1 MANMKDLNRF
11 VKKGQVKAKKVPV
24 KAGSWLANAMKSV
37 GLSSRDIVQQVM
49 PNTIGAAE
57 SAAETVG
64 EITESLR
71 DLKGQRG
78 KLKQAFDA
86 NVYTQLAKEGLKNAL
101 EDLKTG
107 DFYNKKRFDEYT
119 EKAMNDMGGDFDFGG
134 MDDSG
139 FDEDFD
145 FGDDDED
152 FDADISSDDGGAT
165 ATVKKSSKGKNELTQ
180 ISMVNNI
187 GPDSPLVQTI
197 NFGAQVTAK
206 ATGVIVDSN
215 NSNAKAI
222 VTLMS
227 NNNMA
232 SLKAL
237 TQVND
242 SIVTMHDGLS
252 DIISKHNAVAE
263 QYYADSMGSFNK
275 IIDSLQV
282 LQNNTMVAALANT
295 PKDVENAPNLLDMF
309 NGAVIDKNA
318 YLAFL
323 KKNITR
329 FSEENIFLSYIKSA
343 LEQTDAIG
351 SMMAAPLR
359 SITDNLAKQ
368 MIPSIVQE
376 SMKRFDDMLGSF
388 GVGILSKIGSYQG
401 SSNPIFDAIGKIFGI
416 KNKMETSVDK
426 TKYEKGAVPFD
437 GITHRTINDVI
448 PTYLRQITAALT
460 GKEEFVFDYNKGQYR
475 TLRNVQKQREDDN
488 MYARTAPFSDYIN
501 NFNDSLKESFTFAT
515 EEDRQNVEKQ
525 FVHAIDKLINRGG
538 ISTYK
543 RSTRNG
549 ETYDPLREELDMTP
563 EFAQIFRGW
572 VKQLEAAGQYSYITD
587 LFGRL
592 PQQTRVD
599 ISNQTRAREANPI
612 AFNDQYIDNGLENFD
627 NSGILF
633 GNKSKGTR
641 DQYATAKG
649 IIDIDKHNH
658 KPTYYLREIYRTMLR
673 GVGTYLI
680 NPPAGTISGG
690 SSPIV
695 NPTGPKTII
704 DALGNTIGS
713 SSTRSTAEQVENGD
727 ALNRLGDEENRTDS
741 ALRGKATPNHN
752 YQKDLEKGK
761 LEYNTGYNDE
771 QAESAMGIGVNKTLA
786 ARDQNRKPSIL
797 ERLGAGNSTLAK
809 WARGANKSIGGVSR
823 ALQTGLDAGSQ
834 LMFDVIF
841 GNDEGQKGFGA
852 VTTFLITG
860 MKTQFRKLFDFVDT
874 KILKPIDLALFGKKG
889 IFTKLKETELFKNIF
904 GKLKG
909 TKDFLSN
916 FLLGKKITGPDGTV
930 GRSGGLLS
938 GIFNELN
945 NTGKAIKNA
954 IFGKTDKDGNRL
966 PADKDDSVV
975 GAFRRLGNGIAKS
988 ASDILGLDKSGK
1000 KGPETLGDLV
1010 KTGVDSVWANTKNR
1024 FTEWTN
1030 RLLGDPSK
1038 GDKIQNARD
1047 FVDSFRNDMKGNG
1060 GKVGA
1065 GAVVGAVSAPI
1076 ISSSIGA
1083 LGSIFLP
1090 GGPIGGAILGAGIS
1104 FVNQS
1109 NTLKNFLFGAEDEDG
1124 NRTGG
1129 LISKDIINFFKEH
1142 GTGIKVGA
1150 AVGGLSGLG
1159 LLPWLWVPGG
1169 PIGGAVL
1176 GAGISMA
1183 KKSGAFDKF
1192 LYGDDGDKDNPT
1204 GGILK
1209 KFKDIFGKDKTLKQ
1223 VGLDAATGAGVGL
1236 VGSFFLPGGPIL
1248 GALLGSAASIAIN
1261 TDKFKD
1267 LMFGKE
1273 EVDENGDKTGKRSG
1287 GLFGKFTGFMK
1298 DKVFTPF
1305 AKTAAKAQADFLY
1318 FMETKVA
1325 LPLQAAVAP
1334 ITNKFRE
1341 FGESFM
1347 DGFKNMFS
1355 NIQKKFHDTVTKP
1368 IGEAID
1374 KWLLKPI
1381 KNIASN
1387 IFKAFTSLLGA
1398 IISAPF
1404 AAIGGV
1410 GENIYRKDKR
1420 RGANA
1425 ASTEQIKNG
1434 ALGAFAAFKEK
1445 GFKGGFGDAMSSMWT
1460 GIKNASS
1467 KSVRE
1472 AGAFSDAG
1480 VGRYATRENNFD
1492 TIWKEGLDKA
1502 KAARDKRYADIDAK
1516 FSGTGAGVDLGGK
1529 SKRKKPKKDTGDTA
1543 APENKNN
1550 ESPKPEEAKPVA
1562 DTVFDFKKSFDE
1574 FKDKVVSNLADI
1586 RDKLVG
1592 AASSAFGKN
1601 KNNDANESGAT
1612 VNGGDTVTTT
1622 SSGKSSTGKKKRGK
1636 KSKGSATVNGKSGTK
1651 VSAND
1656 TTTPSG
1662 DNSSTSG
1669 DKSSAPKATVNTG
1682 KSSKRRTGDI
1692 ASNVR
1697 DIADSVHGQLNGV
1710 GLNVNKIYKV
1720 LLKLT
1725 GTSDSDIT
1733 GDNNK
1738 QYVGIFGK
1746 IRTMLNRPIQA
1757 AMNLIT
1763 TPFRVIGGILDGIK
1777 DTISN
1782 IWAGFKEGAKAFVKG
1797 VAQIG
1802 LSLLE
1807 IPVNI
1812 TRIGVNLVK
1821 ALGPAVGEFLVQS
1834 VKIIGT
1840 GLNGAAKIIFDGIGA
1855 ITGVIRGAAKGFGE
1869 AIGGAISAVV
1879 TLGKGLGIV
1888 TKDIA
1893 GGIWTVLKDI
1903 VGGAWGL
1910 GKTIVGGA
1918 LKGGISL
1925 VGGML
1930 ASKFNVS
1937 GTMPGLA
1944 RPVYVVG
1951 GNLDKVKE
1959 IGGGTSGT
1967 VRVEGGWLD
1976 YVTENRAVSYSKSAE
1991 KSNDKIHDTL
2001 KAILDALKG
2010 GKGASAS
2017 DVAEDVAGAVNP
2029 APRIGRSSFRMNL
2042 NTFGARSTGSSGASS
2057 DFQFPM
2063 VINTGSAIAV
2073 RKRFAEEDA
2082 AKEQQESIFEVINA
2096 LRVQNTENKRHYTEW
2111 NKIFSLKNGIL
2122 TFGAIALFNWLTKGN
2137 FANVLYNISKK
2148 ILGFLPSVLKG
2159 LFDTLG
2165 NIIAGISDKGRNKEL
2180 VVDPET
2186 GLPVTDE
2193 NGNVQTVKRNGMA
2206 SAFMPTETQIDPKT
2220 GEAKTSLKWRSTSGT
2235 VASFV
2240 GSRVLKK
2247 ALVGT
2252 ASIGAK
2258 LFGDSAVNAS
2268 IGSAIGSTVKN
2279 TVIGTSAALKT
2290 AGGMVMNA
2298 ASKANSIPLVRN
2310 TVSPLVTSFISIAT
2324 KTATFIKD
2332 KVLGFILQHG
2342 GKAGSKLLTLL
2353 DDIASIGSK
2362 LTGNSAIL
2370 DSFKTKITQCMG
2382 KLSGNGSAALITGG
2396 LTELALGAFGAINA
2410 NPAQVFGVNAKDVD
2424 IKMQLIARFLRGLA
2438 TTTFGS
2444 VVDLVCQI
2452 INAVKNTDVVQN
2464 LAIGIYN
2471 AISND
2476 ADSEKLSKARKAFDD
2491 EWKKY
2496 QDDQYTAYLKKCQET
2511 GTTPMSE
2518 EDFKAQAAITKKS
2531 YNEQQNKTL
2540 FATVASGVG
2549 NGIRS
2554 IKNFFTGNKTG
2565 ASKNGL
2571 DAYNQ
2576 SLNRTNSGNDEN
2588 NASGDDGGQG
2598 ATVVLDKDRLNNF
2611 PFLLQNDSRW
2621 GSQQY
2626 TSTGDSSQTIGSSGC
2641 GTTSMAMILRS
2652 FGNNVT
2658 PVDTSSY
2665 SLQNGYRTA
2674 NAGTGWGF
2682 FRSIGNQY
2690 GLTTEDLGKDTNAVA
2705 ASLAAGKPI
2714 IASMGKGT
2722 FTKSGHF
2729 IVLSGTDSNGN
2740 ILVNDPA
2747 STERS
2752 QKAWP
2757 LSVFANEG
2765 KNFWAF
2771 SKDGSGSIGNTAP
2784 VDAILS
2790 TANGSYSSNVD
2801 SANMQG
2807 ENSTGS
2813 SGKKSFT
2820 QLLSEFASAIFKPIG
2835 DALGI
2840 TFGDDSSSDS
2850 SNVDFNDATSTTDA
2864 NGNTINYT
2872 VDGDYVGK
2880 YVKQFESGSKGS
2892 AMISSG
2898 KGDYGGVSFGSYQ
2911 FPTYGQAQASSG
2923 SNLAKFW
2930 NQYYGSQYSSIPG
2943 NNDAFKKDW
2952 TTAVEKDPAGFFNNE
2967 HKFVADLYY
2976 NPFVSKL
2983 KSAGVGDPGNNSRG
2997 AQDAAWSTAVQLGAG
3012 KSAVNKFVDAGVN
3025 ESTDPETYLKKLYE
3039 QKISTV
3045 PQTFKSS
3052 SKSVQQSVAD
3062 RYKNELNVL
3071 LPLAKE
3077 KGINPDVVGKGE
3089 TEVNGKEVTSDA
3101 MAIPTKD
3108 TISGQSFTD
3117 NISTYSS
3124 EPNASGPRSI
3134 VNYGSVRYPSYKETN
3149 AAGTSGSSG
3158 TSMDLMNQV
3167 VTLLTTIANEITNI
3181 SETVE
3186 GINKKP
3192 STIGYIDNSVT
3203 NNNNVQTATKSTP
3216 TKTYTDSAKSGRDR
3230 SGYSIAKQIAK
3241 GTFALA

>member
-11 VKKGQVKAKKVPV
+11 VKKGQVKARKVPV

-37 GLSSRDIVQQVM
+37 GLSSRDIVQNVM

-57 SAAETVG
+57 SAVETVG
-64 EITESLR
+64 EITDSLR

-78 KLKQAFDA
+78 KLTRAFDA

-101 EDLKTG
+101 EDLKSG

-134 MDDSG
+134 MDDS

-152 FDADISSDDGGAT
+152 FDTDITSDDGGAT
-165 ATVKKSSKGKNELTQ
+165 ATIKKSSKGKNELTQ

-187 GPDSPLVQTI
+187 GPDSPLIQTI

-215 NSNAKAI
+215 NSNAKTI
-222 VTLMS
+222 VTLMGS
-227 NNNMA
+227 NNMA

-237 TQVND
+237 AQVND

-252 DIISKHNAVAE
+252 DIISKHNAIAE

-275 IIDSLQV
+275 IIDSLQI

-329 FSEENIFLSYIKSA
+329 FSEENIFLSYLKSA

-368 MIPSIVQE
+368 VIPSIVQE

-388 GVGILSKIGSYQG
+388 GVGILSKIGSFQG
-401 SSNPIFDAIGKIFGI
+401 SSNPIFDTIGKIFGI

-426 TKYEKGAVPFD
+426 AKYEKGAVPFD

-475 TLRNVQKQREDDN
+475 TLRDVQKQREDDN
-488 MYARTAPFSDYIN
+488 MYTRTAPFSDYIS
-501 NFNDSLKESFTFAT
+501 NFNESLNNSFTFAT
-515 EEDRQNVEKQ
+515 EEERRAVEKE
-525 FVHAIDKLINRGG
+525 FVRTIDKLINRGG

-543 RSTRNG
+543 RSMRNG
-549 ETYDPLREELDMTP
+549 EVYDPLREELDTSP
-563 EFAQIFRGW
+563 AFAQIFRSW
-572 VKQLEAAGQYSYITD
+572 LKQLEAAGQYSYITD
-587 LFGRL
+587 LFGKV

-612 AFNDQYIDNGLENFD
+612 AFNDQYVDNGLDDFN
-627 NSGILF
+627 NSGIIF
-633 GNKSKGTR
+633 GDKAKGTR

-649 IIDIDKHNH
+649 TIDIDKHNH

-680 NPPAGTISGG
+680 NPPTNNISGG
-690 SSPIV
+690 SPIV
-695 NPTGPKTII
+695 NPIGPSAIV
-704 DALGNTIGS
+704 DALGNTISS
-713 SSTRSTAEQVENGD
+713 SSTHNVAERDENND
-727 ALNRLGDEENRTDS
+727 ALNRLSDEENRTD
-741 ALRGKATPNHN
+741 AATRGKSTPNRD
-752 YQKDLEKGK
+752 YEKDLAKGK
-761 LEYNTGYNDE
+761 LDYAADRNDE
-771 QAESAMGIGVNKTLA
+771 QTEGAMGIGVNKTLA
-786 ARDQNRKPSIL
+786 AREQNRKPSIL

-823 ALQTGLDAGSQ
+823 VLQTGLDAGSQ

-874 KILKPIDLALFGKKG
+874 KILKPIDVALFGKGG
-889 IFTKLKETELFKNIF
+889 IFTKLKETELFKSIF

-909 TKDFLSN
+909 TKDFLAN

-954 IFGKTDKDGNRL
+954 IFGKTDEDGNRL

-1010 KTGVDSVWANTKNR
+1010 KTGVDSVWTNTKNR

-1047 FVDSFRNDMKGNG
+1047 FVDSFRNDMKGKG

-1083 LGSIFLP
+1083 LGSVFLP

-1109 NTLKNFLFGAEDEDG
+1109 DTLKNFLFGEEDDNG

-1142 GTGIKVGA
+1142 GKGIKIGA

-1192 LYGDDGDKDNPT
+1192 LYGDNGDEDNPT

-1223 VGLDAATGAGVGL
+1223 VGLDAATGAGIGL

-1261 TDKFKD
+1261 TNKFKD

-1273 EVDENGDKTGKRSG
+1273 EVDENGNKTGKRSG
-1287 GLFGKFTGFMK
+1287 GLFGKFTGLMK

-1355 NIQKKFHDTVTKP
+1355 SIQKKFHDTVTKP
-1368 IGEAID
+1368 IGDAID

-1410 GENIYRKDKR
+1410 GGNIYRKDKR

-1425 ASTEQIKNG
+1425 ASTEEIKNG

-1480 VGRYATRENNFD
+1480 VGRYNTREHNYD
-1492 TIWKEGLDKA
+1492 TIIQEGLAKA
-1502 KAARDKRYADIDAK
+1502 KAARDKRYADIEEK
-1516 FSGTGAGVDLGGK
+1516 FKGAGINLGGK
-1529 SKRKKPKKDTGDTA
+1529 SKRKNTEETTDTTT
-1543 APENKNN
+1543 APENTNN
-1550 ESPKPEEAKPVA
+1550 ESPKPAEDKPVA
-1562 DTVFDFKKSFDE
+1562 DTVFNFKQSFEDF
-1574 FKDKVVSNLADI
+1574 SNKLTSMVADI
-1586 RDKLVG
+1586 RDKIAG
-1592 AASSAFGKN
+1592 AVPVKSGKGNNTTAS
-1601 KNNDANESGAT
+1601 DSGAT
-1612 VNGGDTVTTT
+1612 VNGGDRVTTT
-1622 SSGKSSTGKKKRGK
+1622 SDDKSSTGKGKRGK
-1636 KSKGSATVNGKSGTK
+1636 KSKRSATVNGGSGTNA
-1651 VSAND
+1651 SNSNTSGD
-1656 TTTPSG
+1656 TTTASG
-1662 DNSSTSG
+1662 GTSESDN
-1669 DKSSAPKATVNTG
+1669 KSSSPKATVNNKKSG
-1682 KSSKRRTGDI
+1682 KRRRTGDI

-1710 GLNVNKIYKV
+1710 GLNINKIYKV

-1725 GTSDSDIT
+1725 GTSDDDIT

-1738 QYVGIFGK
+1738 QYVGFFGK
-1746 IRTMLNRPIQA
+1746 IRTMLNRPVQA
-1757 AMNLIT
+1757 VMGLVTA
-1763 TPFRVIGGILDGIK
+1763 PFRAIGNVLNGIK

-1782 IWAGFKEGAKAFVKG
+1782 IWTGFKDGAKALAKG
-1797 VAQIG
+1797 VFQIG
-1802 LSLLE
+1802 VSLLE

-1812 TRIGVNLVK
+1812 TRIGVGLVK
-1821 ALGPAVGEFLVQS
+1821 AFGPAVGEVLVQG
-1834 VKIIGT
+1834 VKILGT
-1840 GLNGAAKIIFDGIGA
+1840 GLSGAAKILFDGIGT
-1855 ITGVIRGAAKGFGE
+1855 ITGVIRGAAEGFGE
-1869 AIGGAISAVV
+1869 AIGGVISAVV

-1893 GGIWTVLKDI
+1893 SGLWTVMKD
-1903 VGGAWGL
+1903 VASGAWGI

-1918 LKGGISL
+1918 LRGGLSIVGGILS
-1925 VGGML
+1925 
-1930 ASKFNVS
+1930 SKFNIN
-1937 GTMPGLA
+1937 GAAPGLA

-1951 GNLDKVKE
+1951 GTLDKIKE
-1959 IGGGTSGT
+1959 IGGGTSSGT

-2001 KAILDALKG
+2001 KAILETLKG
-2010 GKGASAS
+2010 GKGTS
-2017 DVAEDVAGAVNP
+2017 DVVENVSDDVAGVVNSV
-2029 APRIGRSSFRMNL
+2029 PRIGRNSFRMNL
-2042 NTFGARSTGSSGASS
+2042 NTFGARNTGSSGVSG
-2057 DFQFPM
+2057 DFQYPM
-2063 VINTGSAIAV
+2063 VVNSGSAIAV
-2073 RKRFAEEDA
+2073 RRRFAEEDA
-2082 AKEQQESIFEVINA
+2082 ARDQQESIFEVINA
-2096 LRVQNTENKRHYTEW
+2096 LRAQNTENKKHYTEW

-2122 TFGAIALFNWLTKGN
+2122 TFGAIALFNWLTKGKL
-2137 FANVLYNISKK
+2137 ADVLYNISSNVIK
-2148 ILGFLPSVLKG
+2148 LLPSVLKG
-2159 LFDTLG
+2159 LFDALG
-2165 NIIAGISDKGRNKEL
+2165 NAIAGIGDRNRNKEL
-2180 VVDPET
+2180 VIDPKT

-2193 NGNVQTVKRNGMA
+2193 NGNAKTVKRSGIT
-2206 SAFMPTETQIDPKT
+2206 SAFLPTETQIDTKT
-2220 GEAKTSLKWRSTSGT
+2220 GEAKTGLKWRSTSGT
-2235 VASFV
+2235 VAAAL
-2240 GSRVLKK
+2240 GSRYVKWNT
-2247 ALVGT
+2247 VG
-2252 ASIGAK
+2252 GAK
-2258 LFGDSAVNAS
+2258 ILATMFGDSAVNAA
-2268 IGSAIGSTVKN
+2268 IGNAIGSTVKN
-2279 TVIGTSAALKT
+2279 TVLGAAAIPKTLGALAQPYASAIGR
-2290 AGGMVMNA
+2290 
-2298 ASKANSIPLVRN
+2298 IPLVRN
-2310 TVSPLVTSFISIAT
+2310 TVSPLVTSFINIAT

-2332 KVLGFILQHG
+2332 KVLAFILQHG
-2342 GKAGSKLLTLL
+2342 GKAGSKLLSLL
-2353 DDIASIGSK
+2353 DNIVSIGSK
-2362 LTGNSAIL
+2362 LTSDSSIL
-2370 DSFKTKITQCMG
+2370 DAFKSKITQCMG
-2382 KLSGNGSAALITGG
+2382 KLSGRGSAALITGG

-2410 NPAQVFGVNAKDVD
+2410 NPAQVFGVNAKDLD
-2424 IKMQLIARFLRGLA
+2424 LKMQLIARFLRGLA
-2438 TTTFGS
+2438 TTTIGS
-2444 VVDLVCQI
+2444 VVDLICQI
-2452 INAVKNTDVVQN
+2452 GNAIFKTDVVQN
-2464 LAIGIYN
+2464 VAIGIYN

-2496 QDDQYTAYLKKCQET
+2496 QDDQYTAYLKKCEKT

-2518 EDFKAQAAITKKS
+2518 EDFKAQVAITKQS

-2540 FATVASGVG
+2540 FGAAVSRVS
-2549 NGIRS
+2549 NGFRS
-2554 IKNFFTGNKTG
+2554 IKNFFSGNKTG
-2565 ASKNGL
+2565 ASQNGI

-2576 SLNRTNSGNDEN
+2576 TLNKSGNGNDEN
-2588 NASGDDGGQG
+2588 NAAGDEG
-2598 ATVVLDKDRLNNF
+2598 ATVVTDKDRLNNF

-2621 GSQQY
+2621 GAQQY

-2652 FGNNVT
+2652 FGNSVT

-2665 SLQNGYRTA
+2665 SVQNGYRTA
-2674 NAGTGWGF
+2674 NSGTGWGF
-2682 FRSIGNQY
+2682 FSSIGNKY

-2705 ASLAAGKPI
+2705 ASLAAGKPV
-2714 IASMGKGT
+2714 IASMGKGV
-2722 FTKSGHF
+2722 FTKSGHY
-2729 IVLSGTDSNGN
+2729 IVLSGTDANGN

-2752 QKAWP
+2752 QRSWP
-2757 LSVFANEG
+2757 LSVFANQG

-2790 TANGSYSSNVD
+2790 TSNGTYNSNVD

-2807 ENSTGS
+2807 EDATSGGST
-2813 SGKKSFT
+2813 KKSFT
-2820 QLLSEFASAIFKPIG
+2820 QLLSEFAGAIFKPIG

-2840 TFGDDSSSDS
+2840 TFGSDSSSSDGV
-2850 SNVDFNDATSTTDA
+2850 NFNSATSTTDA

-2930 NQYYGSQYSSIPG
+2930 NQYYGNQYSSTPG
-2943 NNDAFKKDW
+2943 DNDAFKKDW

-3062 RYKNELNVL
+3062 RYKNELNIL
-3071 LPLAKE
+3071 LPLTKE
-3077 KGINPDVVGKGE
+3077 KGINPNVVGKGE
-3089 TEVNGKEVTSDA
+3089 TEVNGKEVTPGA
-3101 MAIPTKD
+3101 TAIPTKD

-3117 NISTYSS
+3117 NVSTYSS

-3149 AAGTSGSSG
+3149 AAGLSGSTG
-3158 TSMDLMNQV
+3158 TSTDLMNQV

-3192 STIGYIDNSVT
+3192 SAIGYIDNSVT
-3203 NNNNVQTATKSTP
+3203 NNNNMQPATKSTP